1 MKIIWPGLFWL
12 DQIADFLIVKLT
24 VFGTEKWL
32 QIKVN
37 FTIRKSA
44 ILIQSKKH
52 WAYDFNL
59 SHFICTTIN
68 ILEFMIGSSLFNYLF
83 EIIIPMTGELQ
94 LWWKIS
100 IRHKQNTKA
109 LTDNFLQGNI
119 SLRHLLNTNDLF
131 ISLLT
136 EIYLQWNERL
146 GPLAPALF
154 SAHSRK
160 KNLAII
166 VLVDIGKTSKLVS
179 DDAIPLFFH
188 LRLPYIT
195 HKTYF
200 ISDTKEGLLDHRL
213 DTTFF
218 AFFFHICC
226 PSEDFSEKFS
236 FTKIFL
242 YV

>member
-1 MKIIWPGLFWL
+1 M
-12 DQIADFLIVKLT
+12 
-24 VFGTEKWL
+24 
-32 QIKVN
+32 
-37 FTIRKSA
+37 
-44 ILIQSKKH
+44 ILIWDILYAQPSI
-52 WAYDFNL
+52 YLNL
-59 SHFICTTIN
+59 WLVPPCSIIC
-68 ILEFMIGSSLFNYLF
+68 LRSSFQWRV
-83 EIIIPMTGELQ
+83 LQ